1 VTSNDY
7 VGRRRLRL
15 GVFMPPWSIPVNR
28 NPTLFI
34 RECLDLVS
42 FLDELGYD
50 EAWIGE
56 HHSSGYQVIG
66 SPELFV
72 SAAIER
78 TQRIRI
84 GTGVISLPY
93 HNPLMVADRIVQLDH
108 QARGR
113 AMFGFGQ
120 GLTPTDA
127 AMLAINPDDKR
138 RRMEDA
144 LEVVLR
150 LLDGEVVTCQNDWID
165 LREATL
171 QLAPY
176 SIPRP
181 DMVVA
186 SSVSTTG
193 GANAGRHGL
202 GMLCVAAGSTAGFDV
217 LDQNWKIANI
227 AAAEHGHSMDRT
239 ALRLVGPIHIAPT
252 REQAIAEV
260 SAGFEEWREFIERTW
275 TGGASAIGM
284 GSVEAIIESGV
295 GVIGTPDDAL
305 AYIERLWA
313 KTGGFGCMLTQ
324 ITNWA
329 RDEATRTSLKLIAD
343 RVLPEFTGR
352 EQRRIAAVS

>member
-1 VTSNDY
+1 
-7 VGRRRLRL
+7 
-15 GVFMPPWSIPVNR
+15 MPPWLIPVNR

-56 HHSSGYQVIG
+56 HHSSGYQIIG

-127 AMLAINPDDKR
+127 AMLAINSDDKR
-138 RRMEDA
+138 RRMEEA
-144 LEVVLR
+144 LEIVLR
-150 LLDGEVVTCQNDWID
+150 LLDGEVVTYKNDWID
-165 LREATL
+165 IREATL

-181 DMVVA
+181 EMVVA

-217 LDQNWKIANI
+217 LDENWKIANI
-227 AAAEHGHSMDRT
+227 AAGEHGYSMDRA
-239 ALRLVGPIHIAPT
+239 ALRLVGPIHIAPS
-252 REQAIAEV
+252 RKQAIAEV

-284 GSVEAIIESGV
+284 GSVESIIEGGV

-313 KTGGFGCMLTQ
+313 KSGGFGCMLTQ
-324 ITNWA
+324 VTNWA
-329 RDEATRTSLKLIAD
+329 CDAATRASLKLIAD
-343 RVLPEFTGR
+343 KVLPEFTGR
-352 EQRRIAAVS
+352 EQRRIAAVG

>member
-1 VTSNDY
+1 
-7 VGRRRLRL
+7 
-15 GVFMPPWSIPVNR
+15 MPPWLIPVNR

-42 FLDELGYD
+42 YLDELGYD

-78 TQRIRI
+78 TRRIRI

-108 QARGR
+108 QAQGR

-127 AMLAINPDDKR
+127 AMLAIDPDDKR
-138 RRMEDA
+138 RRMEES

-150 LLDGEVVTCQNDWID
+150 LLDGEVVTCKTDWID

-176 SIPRP
+176 TFPRP
-181 DMVVA
+181 DMVMA
-186 SSVSTTG
+186 SAVSTTG
-193 GANAGRHGL
+193 GANAGRHSL
-202 GMLCVAAGSTAGFDV
+202 GMLCVAAGSSSGFDV
-217 LDQNWKIANI
+217 LDQNWKIANM
-227 AAAEHGHSMDRT
+227 AAAEHGHSMDR
-239 ALRLVGPIHIAPT
+239 ASLRLVGPIHVAPT
-252 REQAIAEV
+252 RAQAIEEV
-260 SAGFEEWREFIERTW
+260 SAGFEEWREFIERSW
-275 TGGASAIGM
+275 EGGASAIGM
-284 GSVEAIIESGV
+284 GSVEAIIDGGV

-313 KTGGFGCMLTQ
+313 KSGGFGCLLTQ

-329 RDEATRTSLKLIAD
+329 PYDATRASLKLIAD

-352 EQRRIAAVS
+352 HQRRTAVVG